1 MTAAVSAY
9 GRLGR
14 APRQHETGSGK
25 PMTTAS
31 MAVTVEARERG
42 ADTSESTLW
51 LSLVAFGRQAD
62 DLARHDAGDPVSA
75 SGRLQLSR
83 YTTGEGEA
91 RESWQLVLDSLVSA
105 RTVRP
110 KGGRRSGSGDAP
122 ASGGARPGGAGGA
135 VGGGRGAGTRDRTEG
150 RQRSVWPASGPEG
163 PRDPDPP
170 RRTDAD
176 RPFDDPLPF

>member
-1 MTAAVSAY
+1 MTALLAVH

-14 APRQHETGSGK
+14 DPRPIETGSGK
-25 PMTTAS
+25 PMTVAS
-31 MAVTVEARERG
+31 LAVSVEARESG
-42 ADTSESTLW
+42 ETGESTLW
-51 LSLVAFGRQAD
+51 LDVLAFGRVAD

-83 YTTGEGEA
+83 YTTGEGEV

-110 KGGRRSGSGDAP
+110 KGARRSGSGDAP
-122 ASGGARPGGAGGA
+122 TWREAPPGGRGGAA
-135 VGGGRGAGTRDRTEG
+135 GGGRGAGTRDRTEG

-170 RRTDAD
+170 RRSDD
-176 RPFDDPLPF
+176 GRPFDDPLPF